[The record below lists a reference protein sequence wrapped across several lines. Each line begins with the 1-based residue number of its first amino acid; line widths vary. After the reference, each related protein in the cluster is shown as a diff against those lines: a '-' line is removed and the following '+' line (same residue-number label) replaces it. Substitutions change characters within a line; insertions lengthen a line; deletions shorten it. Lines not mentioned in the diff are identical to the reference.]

1 MPDPRNSAPRTRQVQ
16 RHTTATTVPAPAAG
30 AVARSTAAQL
40 RRESLHRIPELPV
53 DEGNANPPM
62 PDPPTGDH
70 GIVELAADD
79 SSPASG
85 TGQPDEDDDKDKD
98 ERSRRLR
105 REEDSDEQDAGAKAD
120 DGGAAKDPDPDD
132 EKPAPKS

>member
-16 RHTTATTVPAPAAG
+16 RHTTGTAVPPPAAG
-30 AVARSTAAQL
+30 AVARSAAAQL
-40 RRESLHRIPELPV
+40 RRESLHRIPELPL
-53 DEGNANPPM
+53 DEGNAHPPM

-70 GIVELAADD
+70 SIVELAADD
-79 SSPASG
+79 TSPASG
-85 TGQPDEDDDKDKD
+85 TGQPDEDDKDKD

-105 REEDSDEQDAGAKAD
+105 REEDSDDQDAGAKAD

>member
-16 RHTTATTVPAPAAG
+16 RHTTGTVVPPPAAG

-40 RRESLHRIPELPV
+40 RRESLHRIPELPL
-53 DEGNANPPM
+53 DEGNAHPPM

-70 GIVELAADD
+70 SIVELAADD
-79 SSPASG
+79 TSPASG
-85 TGQPDEDDDKDKD
+85 TGQPDEDDKDKD

-120 DGGAAKDPDPDD
+120 DGGAAKDPDPEN

>member
-1 MPDPRNSAPRTRQVQ
+1 
-16 RHTTATTVPAPAAG
+16 
-30 AVARSTAAQL
+30 VARSTAAQL

-85 TGQPDEDDDKDKD
+85 TGQPDEDDDKD

-105 REEDSDEQDAGAKAD
+105 REEDSDDQDAGAKAD